1 MAGGRA
7 EPRPDREEASH
18 SDRARGACYA
28 PGMAL
33 AKDLPRRPTLTAL
46 LVCAA
51 ACQSTPS
58 RAPLDQLRA
67 AATPTLQEIFLLPGL
82 QGRAPRIEE
91 LSADGRWVVFHFN
104 PMAIAAD
111 GTRTIPEARSL
122 RIQSTLAPQ
131 TTDFEGL
138 RLEDLLPPRA
148 KSAEEDGAKKYK
160 EPEIALSH
168 HGARMLALRERELFL
183 LDPPTNPREKWTVRK
198 LLQVDADSEI
208 AFLKSPRFSD
218 DDSAVLV
225 TGADR
230 DDPATPLSITKDLWS
245 FPIAADASHPWP
257 LAEADGTNLTATID
271 GDPGRL
277 AFSRDL
283 RVVFARDPAVG
294 AVDVP
299 ATEST
304 AASHRAA
311 QILWRDTGKA
321 VELEGMG
328 EFKTVENTSL
338 SPDGRFVLAVVPDR
352 TKDPAPTVI
361 PDYLSPRVST
371 REGRRELADDSPS
384 PRQIYLWNTESGE
397 RSDLSLGE
405 GDVFWQRM
413 IGWAPQPSADTPAR
427 LALARLSED
436 FRTLETFL
444 WSEASGLVQIMVDR
458 DERWIG
464 GPVDRARWSSDG
476 RRLIFG
482 SESFPAST
490 LPGRAQLFAFDVA
503 TGSVR
508 QLTTVSGE
516 VNSFDLARDGGIVFS
531 YCNANSRDR
540 NKVAYISPDGVV
552 RDIAAPIGFDDDPKI
567 AADASQIVFTHAR
580 MFQPRELWSA
590 DANSNQPAYVLTHTA
605 TPEFARRDWI
615 HPVLFEVEGERGAM
629 VRSHVFLPR
638 SSSLADPDRARGA
651 VVFIHGAGYLQ
662 NVTDSMTEYEPNL
675 MFHSRLAGMGYVVVD
690 VDYRGSAGY
699 GQDFRTAV
707 QFHLGGL
714 ELKDIDATLDE
725 LARRGVIDSK
735 RVGCYG
741 GSYGGFLTL
750 MALFTEGQRWSAGA
764 ALRSVTDW
772 RTYHPGYTQPRL
784 GRPSTHAEAYALS
797 SPIDHAEGLN
807 KPLLLLHGM
816 MDSNVFAQDT
826 IRLMEKLID
835 LGKDFE
841 VMLYPSQNHAFTDGA
856 HWLDE
861 YKRIERFLMEHLG
874 AP

>member
-1 MAGGRA
+1 MAIAEDLSRRA
-7 EPRPDREEASH
+7 
-18 SDRARGACYA
+18 
-28 PGMAL
+28 AL
-33 AKDLPRRPTLTAL
+33 SAL

-67 AATPTLQEIFLLPGL
+67 AGTPTLQEIFLLPGL
-82 QGRAPRIEE
+82 QGRAPRIEQ
-91 LSADGRWVVFHFN
+91 LSADGRWVIFHFN

-111 GTRTIPEARSL
+111 GTRTIPEERSL
-122 RIQSTLAPQ
+122 RIQSTIAPQ
-131 TTDFEGL
+131 TTNFEGL
-138 RLEDLLPPRA
+138 RLEDLLPQRVAVEGEEKAKRA
-148 KSAEEDGAKKYK
+148 KEVD
-160 EPEIALSH
+160 IAMSH
-168 HGARMLALRERELFL
+168 HGTHLLALRDKELFL
-183 LDPPTNPREKWTVRK
+183 LDAPTDPSRSWNVRTI
-198 LLQVDADSEI
+198 LRAQDDSEL
-208 AFLKSPRFSD
+208 AKLVGPRFSD

-225 TGADR
+225 TIAQ
-230 DDPATPLSITKDLWS
+230 DLWL
-245 FPIAADASHPWP
+245 FQIATDAARPWP
-257 LAEADGTNLTATID
+257 MSLNDGTNLTSIID
-271 GDPGRL
+271 GEPGRL
-277 AFSRDL
+277 SFSRDL
-283 RVVFARDPAVG
+283 KVVFARDPAV
-294 AVDVP
+294 AAIDVP

-304 AASHRAA
+304 PASHRPA
-311 QILWRDTGKA
+311 QILWRETGKA
-321 VELEGMG
+321 VELEGMA
-328 EFKTVENTSL
+328 EFKAVENASL
-338 SPDGRFVLAVVPDR
+338 SPDGRFVFAVVPDR
-352 TKDPAPTVI
+352 AKDPAPTVI

-371 REGRRELADDSPS
+371 KDGRRELADDSPA
-384 PRQIYLWNTESGE
+384 PRQIYLWNTDNGA

-405 GDVFWQRM
+405 GDVYWQRM
-413 IGWAPQPSADTPAR
+413 IGWAPQLSADSPSR
-427 LALARLSED
+427 LALARLSTD

-444 WSEASGLVQIMVDR
+444 WSEADGLTKVMVDR
-458 DERWIG
+458 DERWVG

-476 RRLIFG
+476 RSLIFG

-490 LPGRAQLFAFDVA
+490 LPGRAQLFAFDVT
-503 TGSVR
+503 TGAVR
-508 QLTTVSGE
+508 QLTNVSGE
-516 VNSFDLARDGGIVFS
+516 VNSFDLARDGTIVFS
-531 YCNANSRDR
+531 YCHADSRDR
-540 NKVAYISPDGVV
+540 NHVACISPAGVV
-552 RDIAAPIGFDDDPKI
+552 RDIVAPIGFDDDPQI
-567 AADASQIVFTHAR
+567 GADSSQIVFTHGR

-590 DANSNQPAYVLTHTA
+590 DATSNQPAHVLTRT
-605 TPEFARRDWI
+605 TPPEFLRREWI
-615 HPVLFEVEGERGAM
+615 HPLLFEVDGERGAR

-638 SSSLADPDRARGA
+638 SSSLEHPDRARGC

-725 LARRGVIDSK
+725 LAKRGVIDPK

-750 MALFTEGQRWSAGA
+750 MALFTEGERWSAGA

-797 SPIDHAEGLN
+797 SPIDHADGLK

-816 MDSNVFAQDT
+816 MDTNVFAQDT

>member
-1 MAGGRA
+1 MA
-7 EPRPDREEASH
+7 H
-18 SDRARGACYA
+18 
-28 PGMAL
+28 
-33 AKDLPRRPTLTAL
+33 AKDLPRRASLSAL
-46 LVCAA
+46 LLCAA
-51 ACQSTPS
+51 ACQSTQS
-58 RAPLDQLRA
+58 RAPLDELRTA
-67 AATPTLQEIFLLPGL
+67 GTPTLQEIFLLPGL
-82 QGRAPRIEE
+82 QGRAPRIEQF
-91 LSADGRWVVFHFN
+91 SADGRWVVFHFN
-104 PMAIAAD
+104 PMAFAAD
-111 GTRTIPEARSL
+111 GTRTIPEERSL

-131 TTDFEGL
+131 TTNFEGL
-138 RLEDLLPPRA
+138 RLEDLLPQRAAVAGEEQSKRA
-148 KSAEEDGAKKYK
+148 KEVD
-160 EPEIALSH
+160 IAMSH
-168 HGARMLALRERELFL
+168 HGTHLLALRERELFL
-183 LDPPTNPREKWTVRK
+183 LDAPADPSGSWNVRTI
-198 LLQVDADSEI
+198 LRAQDDSEL
-208 AFLKSPRFSD
+208 AKLAGPRFSD

-225 TGADR
+225 TIAQ
-230 DDPATPLSITKDLWS
+230 DLWM
-245 FPIAADASHPWP
+245 FKVATDAARPWP
-257 LAEADGTNLTATID
+257 MSLADGTNLTATID
-271 GDPGRL
+271 GEPGRL

-283 RVVFARDPAVG
+283 KVVFAREPAVG
-294 AVDVP
+294 AIDVP

-304 AASHRAA
+304 PASHRPA
-311 QILWRDTGKA
+311 QILWRETGKA
-321 VELEGMG
+321 VELEGMA

-338 SPDGRFVLAVVPDR
+338 SPDGRFVLAAVPDR

-384 PRQIYLWNTESGE
+384 PRQIYLWNTESGA

-413 IGWAPQPSADTPAR
+413 IGWAPQPSPDSPAR

-444 WSEASGLVQIMVDR
+444 WSEASGLIQVMVDR
-458 DERWIG
+458 NERWIG
-464 GPVDRARWSSDG
+464 GPLDRARWSSDG
-476 RRLIFG
+476 RSLIFG

-516 VNSFDLARDGGIVFS
+516 VNSFDLSRDGSIVFS
-531 YCNANSRDR
+531 YCNADSRDR
-540 NKVAYISPDGVV
+540 NHVACISPAGVV
-552 RDIAAPIGFDDDPKI
+552 RDIAAPIGFDDDPQI
-567 AADASQIVFTHAR
+567 AADSSQVVFTHGR

-590 DANSNQPAYVLTHTA
+590 DANSNQSAHVLTRT
-605 TPEFARRDWI
+605 TPPEFARRDWI
-615 HPVLFEVEGERGAM
+615 HPVLFEVDGERGAR

-638 SSSLADPDRARGA
+638 SSSIENPDRARGC

-725 LARRGVIDSK
+725 LARRGVIDPK

-784 GRPSTHAEAYALS
+784 GRPSTHAEAYTLS
-797 SPIDHAEGLN
+797 SPIDHAEGLT

-861 YKRIERFLMEHLG
+861 YKRIEHFLMEHLG